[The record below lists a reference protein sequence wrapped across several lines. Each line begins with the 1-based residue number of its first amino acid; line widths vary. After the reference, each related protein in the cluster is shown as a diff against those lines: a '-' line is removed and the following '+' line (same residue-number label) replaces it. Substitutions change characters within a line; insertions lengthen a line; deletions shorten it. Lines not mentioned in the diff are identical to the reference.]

1 MLRRTLVLGAV
12 LLAACGGESVDP
24 SVPTELTKLSGDGQS
39 ATAGS
44 ALAQP
49 LEVLVT
55 NIHDE
60 AVAGVTVN
68 WAIETGAGAL
78 SGGSSITD
86 DQGRARV
93 NWTLG
98 AIVGVQEVRVFSG
111 SLDGSPAFFRA
122 TASDPG
128 GGGGGPPQP

>member
-1 MLRRTLVLGAV
+1 MLRRTLVFAGV
-12 LLAACGGESVDP
+12 LLAACGGESSDLT
-24 SVPTELTKLSGDGQS
+24 VPTALAKLSGDGQS

-55 NIHDE
+55 NLADDP
-60 AVAGVTVN
+60 VAGVTVN
-68 WAIETGAGAL
+68 WVIETGAGTL
-78 SGGSSITD
+78 SVASSTTD

-98 AIVGVQEVRVFSG
+98 AVVGVQQVRVFSG
-111 SLDGSPAFFRA
+111 TLAGSPAFFRA